1 MIRIDTRIIKSFT
14 FVNVINIK
22 LDYQKEFLLLILQFE
37 NFTIS
42 SKIHLLIYI

>member
-22 LDYQKEFLLLILQFE
+22 LDYQKEFFAF
-37 NFTIS
+37 NFTI
-42 SKIHLLIYI
+42 